1 MIYHAS
7 ILLNHGLHGYE
18 GKGSNSQQARQSF
31 VMFKPSHLPTFS
43 LYTFNL

>member
-18 GKGSNSQQARQSF
+18 RKGSNSQQARQSF
-31 VMFKPSHLPTFS
+31 VMITHSYLR
-43 LYTFNL
+43 TFNL